1 MTTKEPV
8 GKLITLRTPRSGPPT
23 FEEAKNRRQK
33 VRAAGMH
40 PDYWYPV
47 EWTERLK
54 KGKAIEVKF
63 WNRSIALY
71 RGEDGVAR
79 ALENRCAHRQLKLSH
94 GQVTGCTLTC
104 TYHGWQY
111 DGAGKCVHIPHDLF
125 GNKKP
130 EIQVGSYPVKE
141 RHGILWIFPGDPA
154 LAGSRSIPGI
164 PELEGADP
172 WGQIPVDFV
181 WKAHHSMIMDN
192 VSDFSHAYLHRRS
205 KPFEGAKL
213 TKLETQGDRV
223 VLAYDTRVGAG
234 RISGLFVNRKT
245 TKTDSMEL
253 AYEYPYQWSNTDDR
267 IKHWCFVLPMD
278 EQTTRTFFVFYFSPE
293 MLKVPFLPFNFP
305 RRLIH
310 HVVMP
315 IAKRI
320 LVRPL
325 LEEDG
330 FAVEAE
336 QDGYNVHFDQP
347 IAELNPAIQQFQ
359 QLTIRKWEEHL
370 SRARA

>member
-1 MTTKEPV
+1 VTTKEPV
-8 GKLITLRTPRSGPPT
+8 SKLVTLRAPRSGPPS

-54 KGKAIEVKF
+54 KGKAIEARF

-71 RGEDGVAR
+71 RGDDGRAR

-94 GQVTGCTLTC
+94 GQVTGCNLTC

-111 DGAGKCVHIPHDLF
+111 DGSGKCVHIPHDLF

-141 RHGILWIFPGDPA
+141 RYGIVWVFPGDPA
-154 LAGSRSIPGI
+154 LAESRRIPDI
-164 PELEGADP
+164 PELEGKDP

-278 EQTTRTFFVFYFSPE
+278 EQTTRTFFLFYFSPE

-310 HVVMP
+310 QVVMP

-330 FAVEAE
+330 VAVQAE
-336 QDGYNVHFDQP
+336 QEGYNVHFDQP

-370 SRARA
+370 ARARA